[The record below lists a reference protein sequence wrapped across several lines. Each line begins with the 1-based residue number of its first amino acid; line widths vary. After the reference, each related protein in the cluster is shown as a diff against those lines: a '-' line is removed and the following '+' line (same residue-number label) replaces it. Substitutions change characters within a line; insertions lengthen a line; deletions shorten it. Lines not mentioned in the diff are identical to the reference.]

1 MDDLHAINEA
11 LNRRAGRKLIPS
23 IGVSLSLVTIVWAT
37 LAYHRALFAFL
48 VGLAVILGIREIVRA
63 FALAKTFV
71 SEVALIVATL
81 ALVIATWRGG
91 AAGLAVA
98 TAMSLP
104 ILLVDLLR
112 RGPDGFVKSATA
124 TSLVLI
130 YLPFLA
136 GFLILLARPSDGL
149 SRVMTFVILV
159 SCNDTFG
166 YLVGVLFGR
175 HPLAPTISPKKSWE
189 GFAGSIIFT
198 FLGGALSFHYL
209 LHLHWWIGAV
219 IGLMVVITATSGDL
233 IESAMKRDLSLKDM
247 GSILPGHG
255 GILDRLDSVLYTA
268 PALWLALELIRRYL

>member
-11 LNRRAGRKLIPS
+11 LNRKAGRKLIPS

-37 LAYHRALFAFL
+37 LAYHRAFFAFL

-136 GFLILLARPSDGL
+136 GFLILLEI
-149 SRVMTFVILV
+149 IL
-159 SCNDTFG
+159 
-166 YLVGVLFGR
+166 
-175 HPLAPTISPKKSWE
+175 I
-189 GFAGSIIFT
+189 GFSI
-198 FLGGALSFHYL
+198 A
-209 LHLHWWIGAV
+209 
-219 IGLMVVITATSGDL
+219 
-233 IESAMKRDLSLKDM
+233 
-247 GSILPGHG
+247 
-255 GILDRLDSVLYTA
+255 
-268 PALWLALELIRRYL
+268 IRGMR

>member
-11 LNRRAGRKLIPS
+11 INRKAGRKLIPS

-37 LAYHRALFAFL
+37 LAYHRAIFAFL
-48 VGLAVILGIREIVRA
+48 VAVAVILGIREIARA
-63 FALAKTFV
+63 FALAKTFI
-71 SEVALIVATL
+71 SEPALIVATL

-91 AAGLAVA
+91 VAGLAVA
-98 TAMSLP
+98 TAISLP
-104 ILLVDLLR
+104 NLLILLLR
-112 RGPDGFVKSATA
+112 KGPDGFVKSATA

-136 GFLILLARPSDGL
+136 GFLVLLARPSDGL

-189 GFAGSIIFT
+189 GFAGSIVFT
-198 FLGGALSFHYL
+198 VAGGALSFHYL
-209 LHLHWWIGAV
+209 LHLHWWIGAI
-219 IGLMVVITATSGDL
+219 IGLMVVFTATSGDL

-255 GILDRLDSVLYTA
+255 GILDRLDSVLLTA
-268 PALWLALELIRRYL
+268 PALWLALELVRRYL

>member
-11 LNRRAGRKLIPS
+11 LNRKAGRKLIPS

-37 LAYHRALFAFL
+37 LAYHRAFFAFL

-189 GFAGSIIFT
+189 GFAGSIVFT

-247 GSILPGHG
+247 G
-255 GILDRLDSVLYTA
+255 
-268 PALWLALELIRRYL
+268 